1 MSPSGERF
9 GQPGTRTRG
18 RLIFPSTGPMLAA
31 MTGSPVPSYE
41 HEDSPE
47 VAALRKRIRGEPL
60 SAAEDALLASATRK
74 PSGPGV
80 LHAEVMAELA
90 ERERRGE

>member
-1 MSPSGERF
+1 
-9 GQPGTRTRG
+9 
-18 RLIFPSTGPMLAA
+18 MLTS
-31 MTGSPVPSYE
+31 MTGRPAPSHE

-47 VAALRKRIRGEPL
+47 VAALRKRVRGEPL

-80 LHAEVMAELA
+80 PHAAVIAELA